1 MVSIRKESAYKS
13 ALSSQYILK
22 PFYQMSHLERKWMS
36 YQIAHPKGLKQ
47 EARKNEYQTS
57 KLLHMARA

>member
-1 MVSIRKESAYKS
+1 MIQIDTWGKTVEEER
-13 ALSSQYILK
+13 
-22 PFYQMSHLERKWMS
+22 LERER
-36 YQIAHPKGLKQ
+36 